1 MAVIATSRV
10 VQAGQVR
17 NEVPDKER
25 HPGPPRLG
33 VGHRFHIPVPFKRKV
48 S

>member
-10 VQAGQVR
+10 VRAGQVR

-25 HPGPPRLG
+25 QHGPPRLG
-33 VGHRFHIPVPFKRKV
+33 VGYRFYIPVPFKREV

>member
-17 NEVPDKER
+17 NEVPGKER
-25 HPGPPRLG
+25 HPCPPRLG
-33 VGHRFHIPVPFKRKV
+33 VGYRVDIPVPFKRKV

>member
-1 MAVIATSRV
+1 MAVIATSTV

-25 HPGPPRLG
+25 HPGPPWLG
-33 VGHRFHIPVPFKRKV
+33 VEYWVNILVPLKRKV